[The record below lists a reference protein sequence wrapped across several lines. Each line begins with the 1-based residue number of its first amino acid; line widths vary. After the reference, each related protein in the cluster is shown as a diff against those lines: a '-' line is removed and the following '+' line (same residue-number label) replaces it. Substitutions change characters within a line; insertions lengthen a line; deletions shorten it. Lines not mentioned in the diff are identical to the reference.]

1 MKLTFI
7 VSEKFIRLDD
17 EAFGNIKEDLSWVP
31 SNVHAVIWNDTV
43 GRIEYKNA
51 PSEVINELGIYEQ
64 ALEIFDAEKQRRFR
78 EQLVEEELREA
89 SRDYWKE
96 FRNERNRKLIECDW
110 TQLSDSPITKQK
122 KQEWAVY
129 RQALRDLPENT
140 NDPKNPEWPS
150 SPSS

>member
-1 MKLTFI
+1 MELAFI
-7 VSEKFIRLDD
+7 VSEKYIRLND
-17 EAFGNIKEDLSWVP
+17 EAFGNIQEDLSWVP

-51 PSEVINELGIYEQ
+51 PSEVIDELGIYEQ

-78 EQLVEEELREA
+78 EQLAEEELREA
-89 SRDYWKE
+89 SRDYSKE

-150 SPSS
+150 TP

>member
-1 MKLTFI
+1 MELAFI
-7 VSEKFIRLDD
+7 VSEKYIRLND
-17 EAFGNIKEDLSWVP
+17 EAFGNIQEDLSWVP

-96 FRNERNRKLIECDW
+96 FRNERDFLLSQSDW
-110 TQLSDSPITKQK
+110 TQGNDSPLNLQQ
-122 KQEWAVY
+122 KQEWVVY
-129 RQALRDLPENT
+129 RQVLRDLPENT

-150 SPSS
+150 LPSS

>member
-1 MKLTFI
+1 MELAFI
-7 VSEKFIRLDD
+7 VSEKYIRLND
-17 EAFGNIKEDLSWVP
+17 EAFGNIQEDLSWVP

-78 EQLVEEELREA
+78 EQLAEEELREA

-150 SPSS
+150 TP